1 MTQEDVKMELRHT
14 LEELRK
20 PGELFEIRILN
31 TKDGVVSGYF
41 DDYAKAS
48 QAVIPYDGRHDVY
61 VTLNPVKPELRSAR
75 NILNVRVKRATTD
88 KDIDKISWVM
98 IDIDSIRPTKVSAT
112 ETEKEAA
119 LSLAKRI
126 QEDLGQNSGFPKPL
140 FADSGN
146 GYHLLYRTN
155 LDNTSENKN
164 ILKRFLQSL
173 DSFYSNE
180 QAQVDTTTY
189 NPARIIK
196 FYGTTACKGD
206 NASDRPHRRSKIIDI
221 GDRDI
226 SVTAAQITAIGNRL
240 PEPTQRVQSRKV
252 GLKKANT
259 QGDFDLLDWLDQHG
273 LNVISSK
280 NLDDGG
286 TLYVLEKCPWKVE
299 HTNQSAFVIA
309 FADGGFHAGCHH
321 NSCQGQDWRSLVALY
336 PDGAPSHYEKSDESQ
351 TNIILRLAQD
361 FSYFIDELGEK
372 YVAVPWPTHTEIM
385 PMDGQRFKLRL
396 TQDFYN
402 DQGEAPNSD
411 AVNRALDVLRAQALF
426 GGETKKLQPRVAL
439 QNGDYY
445 YDLGDPVW
453 KAVRVNEEGCSISP
467 TPPILF
473 VRSKNTAEQIIPDFS
488 SKPEQLSELVKK
500 HFRWKDESD
509 VRLFTAYLVS
519 CFLPQ
524 IPHPVLVVYGE
535 KGSAKSTTMRM
546 VKKIVDPAKQELL
559 AMPTHRQELA
569 ITLTNNYLPC
579 FDNLES
585 LSAEKSNILCMA
597 ATGGAF
603 TARTLYT
610 NSEETILSFKRP
622 VALNGINVVATRS
635 DLLDRSIVLELTRV
649 RHEER
654 KPESAIWKEFEE
666 ELPKFLGSIFNTI
679 SQAIKIQKDLT
690 LDEVG
695 RMADFTYWGYAIAE
709 VIGIGGEEF
718 IAAYLGN
725 QAKANEEALAGHPVG
740 TAILGLMSR
749 NSKWA
754 GSVTELLRELELV
767 AVRDSINTKVKTWAK
782 DPNVL
787 SRRLNEVKSN
797 LEEVGIFYDIRNTGT
812 YKRISLEKIEN

>member
-1 MTQEDVKMELRHT
+1 MRQEDVKMELRQT
-14 LEELRK
+14 LETLRK
-20 PGELFEIRILN
+20 PGETFEIRILN

-41 DDYAKAS
+41 DNYDNAA
-48 QAVIPYDGRHDVY
+48 QAVTSYDGRHDVY
-61 VTLNPVKPELRSAR
+61 VTLNPVKPQLPLAP
-75 NILNVRVKRATTD
+75 NVLKRRVKRTTTD
-88 KDIDKISWVM
+88 KDIDSIDWVM
-98 IDIDSIRPTKVSAT
+98 IDIDPIRPAKMSAT
-112 ETEKEAA
+112 DDEKNAA
-119 LSLAKRI
+119 FSLAKQI
-126 QEDLGQNSGFPKPL
+126 QEELKQNSGFPEPL

-146 GYHLLYRTN
+146 GYHLLYRVD
-155 LDNTSENKN
+155 LDNTSDNKN
-164 ILKRFLQSL
+164 MIKRFLKSL
-173 DSFYSNE
+173 DIYYSNQ

-206 NASDRPHRRSKIIDI
+206 NTSDRPHRYSMIIDL
-221 GDRDI
+221 GDTGTL
-226 SVTAAQITAIGNRL
+226 VTQEQLTAIGNRL
-240 PEPTQRVQSRKV
+240 PEPTPKVQSRKV
-252 GLKKANT
+252 RPQKANT
-259 QGDFDLLDWLDQHG
+259 QGDFDLLSWLEQHG
-273 LNVISSK
+273 LNVVSSK
-280 NLDDGG
+280 TLDDGG
-286 TLYVLEKCPWKVE
+286 TLYVLEKCPWKEE

-309 FADGGFHAGCHH
+309 FGDGGFHAGCHH
-321 NSCQGQDWRSLVALY
+321 NSCQGENWESLMGLY
-336 PDGAPSHYEKSDESQ
+336 PDGAPNHHEKNDESQ
-351 TNIILRLAQD
+351 TNIILRLTQD

-372 YVAVPWPTHTEIM
+372 YVAVPWSTHTEIM

-396 TQDFYN
+396 TQDFYK
-402 DQGEAPNSD
+402 DQGEAPQSD

-426 GGETKKLQPRVAL
+426 DGETKKLQPRMAR
-439 QNGDYY
+439 QNSDYY
-445 YDLGDPVW
+445 YDLGDPIW
-453 KAVRVNEEGCSISP
+453 KAVKVNEEGCSISP

-473 VRSKNTAEQIIPDFS
+473 VRSKNTAEQVTPDFS
-488 SKPEQLSELVKK
+488 SSPEQLTELVQK
-500 HFRWKDESD
+500 HFRWKDETD

-622 VALNGINVVATRS
+622 VALNGINVVATRA

-649 RHEER
+649 PHEAR
-654 KPESAIWKEFEE
+654 KPESALWEEFEE
-666 ELPKFLGSIFNTI
+666 DLPKILGSIFNTI

-690 LDEVG
+690 LAEVG

-709 VIGIGGEEF
+709 VVGIGGEKF

-740 TAILGLMSR
+740 TAILGLMS
-749 NSKWA
+749 NKTKWS
-754 GSVTELLRELELV
+754 GSVTELLKELEFI
-767 AVRDSINTKVKTWAK
+767 AARDHINTKVKTWAK

-797 LEEVGIFYDIRNTGT
+797 LEELGIFYDIRNTGT
-812 YKRISLEKIEN
+812 YKKISLEKKEN